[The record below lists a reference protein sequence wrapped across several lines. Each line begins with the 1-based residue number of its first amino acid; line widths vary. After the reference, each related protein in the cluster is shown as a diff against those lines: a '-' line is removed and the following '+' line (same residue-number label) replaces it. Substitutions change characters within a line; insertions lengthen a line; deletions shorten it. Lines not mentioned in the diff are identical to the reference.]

1 MCLAAC
7 LARRLFPKLTRAF
20 VSPLSAERDQQLD
33 MATRVC
39 EALVR
44 RLRETERTLAT
55 ADADRAERSE
65 LLEAEVQTDEAE
77 LLTSTV
83 VAPPAAPTLRSLLG
97 LPMLRVAAARL
108 LLPLH
113 LLHWVLPNMP
123 LVSPLLQRLTQGL
136 APAGAAVE
144 SAGAPGAEAVG
155 AAGTA
160 ELEAST
166 DDRMGREEDEDEDE
180 EADEDV
186 EDADEDVAMEEEDG
200 DEEEDDDEEEDE
212 EGDEDEDEGDDEDD
226 DEDDEDEEEDEEDE
240 DMDEEDEEAAIRASI
255 AARAHDNGAGAASA
269 AAASALVARAAT
281 AAESLEHER
290 QAAEV
295 VGAVAATQ
303 AAILSALELPTEL
316 IDQIVAWERQQTEA
330 EGEWRLKQ
338 SRMHLEFE
346 ERKRR
351 LQEQQLGQRKK
362 LRESCDA
369 ALRPTYETGSSVCVE
384 LERRLV
390 GKLCRLC
397 EHRPP
402 ASSRVPQDMLP
413 GPLARIRAINFGQL
427 DAPLRA
433 PNCPST
439 SRSVGVV
446 PVSSGILV
454 TLEKLSD
461 RNGIAMLPAAEDPL
475 DGFSRSGRGQTEFKL
490 PLRLLG
496 ARVRVLSEAEA
507 QAATRAAN
515 ERIFVVRYAGGEH
528 GGPIEPVQIL
538 PEGLSLAEYDIS
550 FAAGAAAMRVE
561 HRLDGPVRC
570 RAEPAAQKQVFSET
584 PVELYTQEVDAET
597 HNIVQ
602 VYFSDLRD
610 EVAVDVL
617 NLTGTETS
625 LDDEECCAF
634 PPDATGAAL
643 NYKII
648 VRDGSVVA
656 VLYQEGDDV
665 RPSPFIE
672 HKLPSAGAFVTLADG
687 SLGKL
692 GALPRGL
699 IVTRAPTE
707 MPENAPL
714 WPPMRGL
721 RPKGKHPA
729 ELPGMIDLQVLQTHG
744 QVAWPPTECSVPVCA
759 ITPAESSRL
768 REWHA
773 MWDNFV
779 NEKRAAAGALAD
791 RIEELLA
798 RGLKP
803 RAAPAAAD
811 AAVAPTGADAENA
824 PPAISAK
831 EIVSENAPPAISA
844 KEIVSTLTEM
854 YGSLEE
860 RQREMGDLEVEGIGE
875 ERLQAIKRGIQ
886 RFAALARFG

>member
-1 MCLAAC
+1 MSQVDDEMLDMLRSIVGEGPPDDRLKMLLVRSGGDVAA
-7 LARRLFPKLTRAF
+7 AANAF
-20 VSPLSAERDQQLD
+20 FDGVIERDQQLD
-33 MATRVC
+33 LATRVC

-65 LLEAEVQTDEAE
+65 LLEAEVQTDEVE
-77 LLTSTV
+77 LLASTV

-113 LLHWVLPNMP
+113 LLQWVLPHMP

-144 SAGAPGAEAVG
+144 SAGAPGAEA
-155 AAGTA
+155 
-160 ELEAST
+160 
-166 DDRMGREEDEDEDE
+166 
-180 EADEDV
+180 
-186 EDADEDVAMEEEDG
+186 
-200 DEEEDDDEEEDE
+200 
-212 EGDEDEDEGDDEDD
+212 
-226 DEDDEDEEEDEEDE
+226 
-240 DMDEEDEEAAIRASI
+240 
-255 AARAHDNGAGAASA
+255 
-269 AAASALVARAAT
+269 
-281 AAESLEHER
+281 
-290 QAAEV
+290 
-295 VGAVAATQ
+295 
-303 AAILSALELPTEL
+303 AAILSALELPSEL

-369 ALRPTYETGSSVCVE
+369 ALRPTYETGTSVCVE

-413 GPLARIRAINFGQL
+413 GPLARIRAVNFGQL

-461 RNGIAMLPAAEDPL
+461 RNGIAMLPAADDPL
-475 DGFSRSGRGQTEFKL
+475 DGFSRSGRGQTEVKL

-550 FAAGAAAMRVE
+550 FAAGAAALRVE

-584 PVELYTQEVDAET
+584 PVELYTQEVDADT

-617 NLTGTETS
+617 NLTGTDTS

-665 RPSPFIE
+665 RTSPFIE

-692 GALPRGL
+692 GPLPRGL

-707 MPENAPL
+707 LPENAPL

-768 REWHA
+768 
-773 MWDNFV
+773 
-779 NEKRAAAGALAD
+779 
-791 RIEELLA
+791 
-798 RGLKP
+798 P
-803 RAAPAAAD
+803 
-811 AAVAPTGADAENA
+811 
-824 PPAISAK
+824 
-831 EIVSENAPPAISA
+831 

-860 RQREMGDLEVEGIGE
+860 RQREMADLELEGISE
-875 ERLQAIKRGIQ
+875 ERLQALQRGIQ

>member
-1 MCLAAC
+1 
-7 LARRLFPKLTRAF
+7 
-20 VSPLSAERDQQLD
+20 
-33 MATRVC
+33 
-39 EALVR
+39 
-44 RLRETERTLAT
+44 
-55 ADADRAERSE
+55 
-65 LLEAEVQTDEAE
+65 
-77 LLTSTV
+77 
-83 VAPPAAPTLRSLLG
+83 
-97 LPMLRVAAARL
+97 
-108 LLPLH
+108 
-113 LLHWVLPNMP
+113 
-123 LVSPLLQRLTQGL
+123 
-136 APAGAAVE
+136 
-144 SAGAPGAEAVG
+144 
-155 AAGTA
+155 
-160 ELEAST
+160 
-166 DDRMGREEDEDEDE
+166 
-180 EADEDV
+180 
-186 EDADEDVAMEEEDG
+186 
-200 DEEEDDDEEEDE
+200 
-212 EGDEDEDEGDDEDD
+212 
-226 DEDDEDEEEDEEDE
+226 
-240 DMDEEDEEAAIRASI
+240 
-255 AARAHDNGAGAASA
+255 
-269 AAASALVARAAT
+269 
-281 AAESLEHER
+281 
-290 QAAEV
+290 
-295 VGAVAATQ
+295 
-303 AAILSALELPTEL
+303 
-316 IDQIVAWERQQTEA
+316 
-330 EGEWRLKQ
+330 
-338 SRMHLEFE
+338 
-346 ERKRR
+346 
-351 LQEQQLGQRKK
+351 
-362 LRESCDA
+362 
-369 ALRPTYETGSSVCVE
+369 
-384 LERRLV
+384 
-390 GKLCRLC
+390 
-397 EHRPP
+397 
-402 ASSRVPQDMLP
+402 
-413 GPLARIRAINFGQL
+413 
-427 DAPLRA
+427 
-433 PNCPST
+433 
-439 SRSVGVV
+439 
-446 PVSSGILV
+446 V

-461 RNGIAMLPAAEDPL
+461 RNGIAMLPAADDPL
-475 DGFSRSGRGQTEFKL
+475 DGFSRSGRGQTEVKL

-550 FAAGAAAMRVE
+550 FAAGAAALRVE

-584 PVELYTQEVDAET
+584 PVELYTQEVDADT

-617 NLTGTETS
+617 NLTGTDTS

-665 RPSPFIE
+665 RTSPFIE

-692 GALPRGL
+692 GPLPRGL

-707 MPENAPL
+707 LPENAPL

-773 MWDNFV
+773 MWDAFV
-779 NEKRAAAGALAD
+779 DEKRAAAAALAD

-803 RAAPAAAD
+803 RAALSAAPAAAD
-811 AAVAPTGADAENA
+811 AAGAPTGADA
-824 PPAISAK
+824 
-831 EIVSENAPPAISA
+831 ENAPPAISA

-860 RQREMGDLEVEGIGE
+860 RQREMADLELEGISE
-875 ERLQAIKRGIQ
+875 ERLQALQRGIQ